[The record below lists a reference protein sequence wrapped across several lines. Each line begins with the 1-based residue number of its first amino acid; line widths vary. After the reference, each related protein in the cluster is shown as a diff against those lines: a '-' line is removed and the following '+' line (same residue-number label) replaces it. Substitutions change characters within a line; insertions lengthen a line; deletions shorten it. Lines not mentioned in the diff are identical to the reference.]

1 MSTGQA
7 QRSCVFCAIAAG
19 RETASMVYSDDTVIA
34 FMDVR
39 PVNAGHLLV
48 VPRSHAERLADL
60 PDDVGSRMFTVASR
74 LAGALRRSSLRCEGV
89 NLFLADGEA
98 AGQEVLHVHL
108 HVLPRFAGD
117 GFRYGVWP
125 SASWLTPDRA
135 ELDETAAT
143 VRHALDGDHD
153 K

>member
-1 MSTGQA
+1 MGTGQA

-60 PDDVGSRMFTVASR
+60 PDAVGSRMFTVARR

-98 AGQEVLHVHL
+98 AGQEVWHVHL

-117 GFRYGVWP
+117 GFRL

-143 VRHALDGDHD
+143 VRHALDADHD

>member
-60 PDDVGSRMFTVASR
+60 PDAVGSRMFTVARR

-98 AGQEVLHVHL
+98 AGQEVWHVHL

-117 GFRYGVWP
+117 GFRL

-143 VRHALDGDHD
+143 VRHALDADHD

>member
-19 RETASMVYSDDTVIA
+19 RETASMVYSGDTVIA

-60 PDDVGSRMFTVASR
+60 PDAVGSRMFTVARR

-98 AGQEVLHVHL
+98 AGQEVWHVHL

-117 GFRYGVWP
+117 GFRL

-143 VRHALDGDHD
+143 VRHALDADHD